1 MAICQNEAVNFVP
14 QAPSEPDTY
23 HDIRDDLDSLMGD
36 LKNVEGGLTCVT
48 LRETETRNEY
58 LDRDFVS
65 ALYCLRDLL
74 ATLYERGDQMVS
86 RMMVLERAAEEG
98 ETARK
103 AVRS

>member
-1 MAICQNEAVNFVP
+1 MATTTTDSVNFVP

-36 LKNVEGGLTCVT
+36 LRNVEGGLTCVT
-48 LRETETRNEY
+48 LRETETRGEY
-58 LDRDFVS
+58 LEPDFVS
-65 ALYCLRDLL
+65 ALYCLRELL

-103 AVRS
+103 GVRS